1 MEGRRCTS
9 WHSYFRA
16 SKELSTPSFKHPDST
31 IFTLCRQHD
40 VGRKV
45 TLHSSYGRQLNITP
59 GVKTWY
65 LLVMIK
71 IVTRTGNGTAQIRF
85 HDNDL
90 MNVKSIG
97 NGTNVTHSI
106 TTFKRSPPSPSHMPY
121 LWSKHKGNQK
131 ADCDTGEQNR
141 LHLSVCMYVLAH
153 TCLSSFDCWCTRECL
168 TADSLPLTWIK
179 QVRHWGNKET

>member
-1 MEGRRCTS
+1 MEVFPLGRLGYGRKKACFPTLIFYSLRRTQCTTLQPP
-9 WHSYFRA
+9 R
-16 SKELSTPSFKHPDST
+16 ELCPYSS
-31 IFTLCRQHD
+31 CRQLD

-106 TTFKRSPPSPSHMPY
+106 TTFKRQPPRPSHLPY

-131 ADCDTGEQNR
+131 ADCDTGAQNR
-141 LHLSVCMYVLAH
+141 PYLPVCTYVLAH
-153 TCLSSFDCWCTRECL
+153 TCLSSFAC
-168 TADSLPLTWIK
+168 
-179 QVRHWGNKET
+179 